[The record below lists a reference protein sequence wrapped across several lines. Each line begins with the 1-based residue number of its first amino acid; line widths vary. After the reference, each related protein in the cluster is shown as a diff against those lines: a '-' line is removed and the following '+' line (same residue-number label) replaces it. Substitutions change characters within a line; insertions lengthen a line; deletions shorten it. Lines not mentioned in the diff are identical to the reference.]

1 MSKTNL
7 VAVLQ
12 KLIKE
17 GPESAQDD
25 LHQYFLETCVDINES
40 FNESDETESDAVV
53 KLTSSA
59 DEHDVKKIIDALE
72 SKGLDGRH
80 EGDKIYVTKRNSD
93 ADYSEALSDIRFIA
107 GVEDVS
113 AKGTDVEECSDID
126 DESMDEAES
135 DEDIADDAADDAAVD
150 AADDSEADA
159 DVAVSDISDID
170 GDEDGDID
178 SLGDAGEVDLE
189 DKVEDLETQ
198 LADLQAQFMALTGQG
213 PLDSETV
220 EIDPEDDSDTL
231 VTTDDGEES
240 PIDGSEEEDEDATD
254 ESMTFEDED
263 FADLEEAYQL
273 EKVQD
278 PNLSGGKEIGA
289 NGQKI
294 TVNDKS
300 PTLQKKVSDRIG
312 GEPVEVISDEHNG
325 YDREPSPGVKDVTI
339 AKNQQKKANQ
349 ELKGVSKDGDKSAL
363 INKNDGFGADNTK
376 SPVVPT
382 KSLQK

>member
-40 FNESDETESDAVV
+40 FNETSCEDGTEVEEDSSDVAENSDGHALECDQEFDEDSAEDDTTDDINAGDDNVVVDMDPDDGDDSTIDIDAVGGDESDV
-53 KLTSSA
+53 
-59 DEHDVKKIIDALE
+59 
-72 SKGLDGRH
+72 G
-80 EGDKIYVTKRNSD
+80 
-93 ADYSEALSDIRFIA
+93 
-107 GVEDVS
+107 
-113 AKGTDVEECSDID
+113 
-126 DESMDEAES
+126 
-135 DEDIADDAADDAAVD
+135 
-150 AADDSEADA
+150 
-159 DVAVSDISDID
+159 
-170 GDEDGDID
+170 
-178 SLGDAGEVDLE
+178 LE
-189 DKVEDLETQ
+189 DKVEDLESQ

-240 PIDGSEEEDEDATD
+240 PIDGSEEDGDEEEEEATD

-294 TVNDKS
+294 SVNDKS
-300 PTLQKKVSDRIG
+300 PTLQKKVGDRIG
-312 GEPVEVISDEHNG
+312 GEPVEVISDEHSG

-349 ELKGVSKDGDKSAL
+349 ELKGVSKEGDKSAL

>member
-1 MSKTNL
+1 M
-7 VAVLQ
+7 AVLQ

-17 GPESAQDD
+17 GPESAQGD
-25 LHQYFLETCVDINES
+25 LHKYFLETCVDINES
-40 FNESDETESDAVV
+40 FNESPEESSIYDI
-53 KLTSSA
+53 SYSP
-59 DEHDVKKIIDALE
+59 DSEHDVIGVLDANNIVFNKTHAGEGWVITADIPSEEVLSQLQSIPEVEVGESTHSSVPESDCSVSEDGEEDQDDTIDTDIEAVDGSDDIDIEQGDDAGDDSVVDIDA
-72 SKGLDGRH
+72 
-80 EGDKIYVTKRNSD
+80 V
-93 ADYSEALSDIRFIA
+93 
-107 GVEDVS
+107 
-113 AKGTDVEECSDID
+113 
-126 DESMDEAES
+126 
-135 DEDIADDAADDAAVD
+135 
-150 AADDSEADA
+150 
-159 DVAVSDISDID
+159 
-170 GDEDGDID
+170 
-178 SLGDAGEVDLE
+178 GDASDVGLE
-189 DKVEDLETQ
+189 DKVEDLESQ

-231 VTTDDGEES
+231 VTTDDGGES
-240 PIDGSEEEDEDATD
+240 PIDGSEEDGDEEEEEATD

-294 TVNDKS
+294 SVNDKS
-300 PTLQKKVSDRIG
+300 PTLQKKVGDRIG
-312 GEPVEVISDEHNG
+312 GEPVEVISDEHSG

-349 ELKGVSKDGDKSAL
+349 ELKGVSKEGDKSAL